1 MSCSDEILNTEEF
14 RQSVKLLKQAEVVFS
29 EERQA
34 ANRLVN
40 LTSLMAGLTF
50 PGLQYSVNE
59 ICAGQVPLTISVP
72 QMAVRNIIRAC
83 DFMSEDSLVSAAWD
97 APNAELLFKLA
108 LMIEARRYEYNFF
121 PENMLLDQ
129 CRYVTGFQGQSEWQN
144 MLQSFMQWKLNRQQ
158 LSWTIGV
165 ASLLCLMAKCFRL
178 APKILPYCDF
188 SSVLLLLHNQ
198 EPDAQMLDVFSNA
211 LYSVI
216 LSASQQ
222 IAPLQQ
228 QEPETALMPILE
240 LLSDGNSRPG
250 KIIMAELGITQRLLF
265 TNMILKPAIEKL
277 LVEATEANPNS
288 PKQQYR
294 LSAKGRQQIQLSRGV
309 IA

>member
-1 MSCSDEILNTEEF
+1 MSCSSKILITEEF
-14 RQSVKLLKQAEVVFS
+14 RQNVKLLKQAEVVFS

-40 LTSLMAGLTF
+40 LTSLMAGLSF
-50 PGLQYSVNE
+50 PSLPYPISD
-59 ICAGQVPLTISVP
+59 ICAGMVPYTISVP
-72 QMAVRNIIRAC
+72 QMTVRNIIRAY
-83 DFMSEDSLVSAAWD
+83 DFMVGDSLVSTAWD

-108 LMIEARRYEYNFF
+108 LMIETRRYEYDFF
-121 PENMLLDQ
+121 PENMLLNQ
-129 CRYVTGFQGQSEWQN
+129 CRYVTGFQEQSEWLN
-144 MLQSFMQWKLNRQQ
+144 ILLPYIQWKLNRQQ
-158 LSWTIGV
+158 LLWTIGV
-165 ASLLCLMAKCFRL
+165 SSRLCIIAKCFRL
-178 APKILPYCDF
+178 APKILPCCDF
-188 SSVLLLLHNQ
+188 SSVLLHLHNQ
-198 EPDAQMLDVFSNA
+198 EPDAQMLDVFGNA
-211 LYSVI
+211 LYSVM

-228 QEPETALMPILE
+228 QDPETALMPMLK
-240 LLSDGNSRPG
+240 LLADGNALAG
-250 KIIMAELGITQRLLF
+250 KIIMTELGITQRPLF
-265 TNMILKPAIEKL
+265 TSTILKPAIEKQ